1 MKMSERTHRAFLL
14 LVATLLLV
22 PIVAADYSGSSLAV
36 KDSGSVTGDVRI
48 EYGTSTYSGEMAP
61 GGTHSVTFPVS
72 VPPGAT
78 IKSATIYLFWTW
90 SHDGTEGAAPSIQ
103 TRASGTSITPLRS
116 YSDRKGSGTYDYPSG
131 TYVYNVASTARA
143 NSPLTLTVTNGAPTA
158 GFAVSGAVLLLAYN
172 GGSTGARY
180 WVAEG
185 ADMIYATGGVS
196 PGAAT
201 TRVTFSNVPTVSAGT
216 TADLISVVPSG
227 NKGANTL
234 SFNGQQFSGLLNG
247 RPYPDLAVIS
257 TPVGPYLK
265 AGQNT
270 VMLRDEGDYMVPGV
284 FLLRVAGSGG
294 TSNPMVT
301 TATTAK
307 MATATTTEQKTTT
320 QTATMTTIVQT
331 TPSSTVP
338 TGTLTPGTTMPTMTV
353 SASISS
359 TTVPESTNPPAS
371 MPTDGQNSTPQGA
384 PTPVVITASP
394 TSTTGNTTAVSTSV
408 PYETPDT
415 PVVIT
420 PPTTIPVTTETTLDL
435 STEATTEATTI
446 TTTEPTTE
454 TTTVATIA
462 TVAEPVQDDH
472 VVLYAPPG
480 LNDLDPV
487 PEPSSNASAA
497 AIREGGSDPVTSL
510 LPGET
515 DLPAM
520 GIILFGVVTGAGI
533 LISSAIAGA
542 GIISYLA
549 RPRERPERR
558 SGRTGPQSTSMYQQ
572 PASMTAPRRFD
583 DDR

>member
-1 MKMSERTHRAFLL
+1 MSDRTHRVFLL

-22 PIVAADYSGSSLAV
+22 PIAAADYTGSSLAV

-48 EYGTSTYSGEMAP
+48 EYGTSAYSGEIAP

-143 NSPLTLTVTNGAPTA
+143 NSPLTLTVTNGASTA

-185 ADMIYATGGVS
+185 ADMIYATGSVS

-201 TRVTFSNVPTVSAGT
+201 TRIMFSNVPTVSAGT

-234 SFNGQQFSGLLNG
+234 RFNGQQFSGLLNG

-284 FLLRVAGSGG
+284 FLLRVAGSGA
-294 TSNPMVT
+294 TSNPTVT

-307 MATATTTEQKTTT
+307 MTTAPTTEQKTTT

-331 TPSSTVP
+331 TPSSAVP

-359 TTVPESTNPPAS
+359 TTVPESTKPPAS

-384 PTPVVITASP
+384 PTPVVITAAPSV
-394 TSTTGNTTAVSTSV
+394 TAGNTTVIPTGV
-408 PYETPDT
+408 PNETPDT

-487 PEPSSNASAA
+487 PEHSSNASAA
-497 AIREGGSDPVTSL
+497 AISEGGSDPVTSL

-520 GIILFGVVTGAGI
+520 GIVLFGVVTGAGI

-558 SGRTGPQSTSMYQQ
+558 SGRTTAQGATVYQQ
-572 PASMTAPRRFD
+572 PASMTTPRRFD